1 MNETY
6 KPSVPRILYD
16 TVSPHPDT
24 PPLPEPC
31 YLCGG
36 PVWEPIPAKFRDTF
50 VDYDKARAP
59 LSPHICQAC
68 AFSMQERSTTLAK
81 RVGKDK
87 PQLMRNYSHIVLH
100 GVWYPLSKAQKTE
113 TYALLLQLPEVAVIA
128 VSGQKHL
135 LFRAR
140 PGLWQVEEQAVIP
153 DVATL
158 QAIMEH
164 VQALYDAGFGK
175 AQIQTGE
182 YSSYMMARC
191 DLAAWQQHETAL
203 RRWRGSALFELAIYL
218 VQKTED
224 VADESGAT
232 DRPMRPSGV
241 VSVARDG
248 QGVQAK
254 VRAGDLGPVS
264 ESAPGRGDDD
274 GQSGSVRQLPLL

>member
-1 MNETY
+1 MNEASAT
-6 KPSVPRILYD
+6 RLLYD
-16 TVSPHPDT
+16 TVSPHQNT

-31 YLCGG
+31 YLCAG
-36 PVWEPIPAKFRDTF
+36 PVWEPIPARLPDTF
-50 VDYDKARAP
+50 MDHDKARAP

-140 PGLWQVEEQAVIP
+140 PGLWQVEEQAVPP

-175 AQIQTGE
+175 SEMQSGD
-182 YSSYMMARC
+182 YLPYRLFRC
-191 DLAAWQQHETAL
+191 DLDAWHAHETAL

-224 VADESGAT
+224 VEDGT
-232 DRPMRPSGV
+232 GQIDRPVRPSGV

-254 VRAGDLGPVS
+254 VRAGDMGPVS
-264 ESAPGRGDDD
+264 EPAPGGGDDD
-274 GQSGSVRQLPLL
+274 GQSGPVRQLPLL